1 MRRILKKTLALAT
14 MAALSLSL
22 CVGCSEEAASGGT
35 SGGGS
40 SSASADTITYGFV
53 MPLTGS
59 VPNIG
64 AAMKN
69 GAALAV
75 EEINAAGGVLGK
87 QITPIYEDDENKPA
101 TAPNAI
107 TKLITEDKVDVVLGS
122 YASSCSMA
130 MAPVAEEN
138 KKLMMSIGST
148 NAKVTEGYTYV
159 YRACFI
165 DPLQGKVAAEYVY
178 NTLGIKDAAVMYDV
192 GKDYCVGISSTFMD
206 TYKGLGGNIAYEG
219 KYNTGES
226 DFKSYLTEVKNSGAT
241 VLFIPDDY
249 DVVGLIA
256 KQVKEL
262 GIDIQLMSSDSCSDP
277 GLVEIGGDAVEGCYF
292 TDHVS
297 IQADGLKD
305 FVSAYKAKY
314 NEDPGSFAVLGYDAV
329 YIVKTAMEKA
339 GSADSDA
346 VIAALKELNEKC
358 GTTNYSF
365 DENGDPVKSVVINQ
379 VKDGSFSYVDE
390 VAPN

>member
-1 MRRILKKTLALAT
+1 MKRFFKKALALA
-14 MAALSLSL
+14 AAATLTLSL
-22 CVGCSEEAASGGT
+22 CVGCSEEAATTGGN
-35 SGGGS
+35 SGS
-40 SSASADTITYGFV
+40 SSGDAVTFGFV

-87 QITPIYEDDENKPA
+87 DISAIYEDDENKPA

-107 TKLITEDKVDVVLGS
+107 TKLITEDKVDVVLGT

-148 NAKVTEGYTYV
+148 NAKVTEGYNYV

-165 DPLQGKVAAEYVY
+165 DPLQGKVGAEYVY
-178 NTLGIKDAAVMYDV
+178 NSIGATSAAVMYDV
-192 GKDYCVGISSTFMD
+192 GKDYCVGISSTFTE
-206 TYKGLGGNIAYEG
+206 TYTSLGGTIAYEG

-277 GLVEIGGDAVEGCYF
+277 GLIEIGGDAVEGCYF

-297 IQADGLKD
+297 IQADGLSD
-305 FVSAYKAKY
+305 FVAAYKAKY
-314 NEDPGSFAVLGYDAV
+314 NEEPGSFAVLGYDAV
-329 YIVKTAMEKA
+329 YIVKAAIEKA
-339 GSADSDA
+339 GSTDSDA

-379 VKDGSFSYVDE
+379 VKDGSFEYVDE

>member
-1 MRRILKKTLALAT
+1 MKKFLKKTSALVLA
-14 MAALSLSL
+14 AAMTLFM
-22 CVGCSEEAASGGT
+22 CVGCSEEAADSG
-35 SGGGS
+35 SSGS
-40 SSASADTITYGFV
+40 SSSSDTVTFGFV

-75 EEINAAGGVLGK
+75 EEINAAGGIDGK
-87 QITPIYEDDENKPA
+87 QITAIYEDDENKPA

-107 TKLITEDKVDVVLGS
+107 TKLITEDNVDVVLGT

-138 KKLMMSIGST
+138 KTLMMSIGST
-148 NAKVTEGYTYV
+148 NASVTEGYTYV

-165 DPLQGKVAAEYVY
+165 DPLQGKVAANYVY
-178 NTLGIKDAAVMYDV
+178 GDLGLESAAVMYDV
-192 GKDYCVGISSTFMD
+192 GKDYCVGISSTFIE
-206 TYKGLGGNIAYEG
+206 TYESLGGSIAYEG

-226 DFKSYLTEVKNSGAT
+226 DFKSYLTEVKDSGAT
-241 VLFIPDDY
+241 VLYLPDDY

-256 KQVKEL
+256 KQVSEL

-277 GLVEIGGDAVEGCYF
+277 ALVSVGGDAVEGLYF

-297 IQADGLKD
+297 IQAENLTD
-305 FVSAYKAKY
+305 FVSAYKEAY
-314 NEDPGSFAVLGYDAV
+314 DEDPGSFAVLGYDAV
-329 YIVKTAMEKA
+329 YIMKAAIEAA
-339 GSADSDA
+339 GSTDADALVEALNALDA
-346 VIAALKELNEKC
+346 DC
-358 GTTNYSF
+358 GTTHYSF
-365 DENGDPVKSVVINQ
+365 DENGDPIKNVVINQ
-379 VKDGSFSYVDE
+379 VSDGSFIYVDE
-390 VAPN
+390 IEPE